1 MEIRRGVLRAFD
13 AGTYKA
19 SVEIAGSLAT
29 WLPGLAVSRNIG
41 ASDLVVGRRV
51 AVLFFEPSNPDDAV
65 ICAVWT

>member
-13 AGTYKA
+13 AGTDKA

>member
-13 AGTYKA
+13 AGSYTA

-29 WLPGLAVSRNIG
+29 WLPGLAVSRNIA
-41 ASDLVVGRRV
+41 ASHLIPGRRV
-51 AVLFFEPSNPDDAV
+51 AIMFFEPSNPDDAV

>member
-19 SVEIAGSLAT
+19 SVES
-29 WLPGLAVSRNIG
+29 
-41 ASDLVVGRRV
+41 RRV

>member
-13 AGTYKA
+13 VGTYKA